1 MDEIIYSSASK
12 LAAMIRNKKL
22 SSLEIVQA
30 CLKRIEEVNPQLN
43 AVVHSMADRARVQA
57 READVALAR
66 GESKGPL
73 HGVPMTIKDAW
84 ETAGVPSTGGTT
96 GRKHYLPAQDATVVA
111 RLKAAGAIA
120 VGMTNLPELSMAW
133 ESDNLLNGRTNNPY
147 DLSRTPGGSG
157 GGGGAIIAAGGSPLE
172 PGADMGGSI
181 RVPSHFSGIA
191 GIKPTNG
198 LVPRTGY
205 FPGAAGVP
213 GMFATAGP
221 MARYV
226 EDLIL
231 TLPIFAGPDGVDP
244 AIVPVPLRDPREVT
258 IKGLRVAMHTD
269 NGIMAAEPGTAQTV
283 RKAAQALADA
293 GAIVEEKRPAGIEQC
308 MQVFMGLFSADGGA
322 GLRSLLHMCG
332 TVKASPLLEGALNL
346 GAGISSAEF
355 NLLLFQ
361 LDNYRSTMLRFFQ
374 NYDLILCPVCG
385 VPAIRHGTSLLPE
398 TMPAFS
404 YAVAFNATGWP
415 GAVVRCGTSPEGLPI
430 GVQAVAHPWRDDVAL
445 AAVEHLEAAL
455 GGYQPP
461 RIEVEQRSSAA
472 S

>member
-1 MDEIIYSSASK
+1 MDEIIYSSATK
-12 LAAMIRNKKL
+12 LAAMIRSKKL
-22 SSLEIVQA
+22 SSLELVEA
-30 CLKRIEEVNPQLN
+30 CLKRIDDVNPQLN
-43 AVVHSMADRARVQA
+43 AVVYSLADSALREA
-57 READVALAR
+57 READAALAR

-84 ETAGVPSTGGTT
+84 ETAGVPSTGGTM
-96 GRKHYLPAQDATVVA
+96 GRRNYCPAQDATVVA

-133 ESDNLLNGRTNNPY
+133 ESDNLLHGRTNNPY

-205 FPGAAGVP
+205 FPAAAGVP

-231 TLPIFAGPDGVDP
+231 TLPIFAGPDGIDP
-244 AIVPVPLRDPREVT
+244 AIVPMALSDPRAVT

-269 NGIMAAEPGTAQTV
+269 NGIMPADPATGQTV

-293 GAIVEEKRPAGIEQC
+293 GAAVEERRPEGIEQC
-308 MQVFMGLFSADGGA
+308 MQLFLGLFSADGGA
-322 GLRSLLHMCG
+322 GLRTLLQMCG
-332 TVKASPLLEGALNL
+332 TAKASPLLEGALNL

-374 NYDLILCPVCG
+374 NYDLILCPVCA
-385 VPAIRHGTSLLPE
+385 VPAIPHGSSLLPE

-404 YAVAFNATGWP
+404 YAFAFNATGWP
-415 GAVVRCGTSPEGLPI
+415 GAVVRCGTSPQGLPI

-445 AAVEHLEAAL
+445 AAAQHLEAAL
-455 GGYQPP
+455 GGYQRP
-461 RIEVEQRSSAA
+461 RIGVERRSSAA

>member
-1 MDEIIYSSASK
+1 MDEIIYASATR
-12 LAAMIRNKKL
+12 LAAMIRRKEL
-22 SSLEIVQA
+22 SSLEVVEA
-30 CLKRIEEVNPQLN
+30 CLRRIDEVNPQLN
-43 AVVHSMADRARVQA
+43 AVVHSLADSARVEA
-57 READVALAR
+57 READAALAK
-66 GESKGPL
+66 GEIKGPL

-84 ETAGVPSTGGTT
+84 DTAGVPSTGGTA
-96 GRKHYLPAQDATVVA
+96 GRKDYRPAQDATVVA
-111 RLKAAGAIA
+111 RLKAAGAVA
-120 VGMTNLPELSMAW
+120 LGMTNLPELSMAW
-133 ESDNLLNGRTNNPY
+133 ESDNLLHGRTNNPY

-205 FPGAAGVP
+205 FPAAAGVP

-231 TLPIFAGPDGVDP
+231 TLPIFAGPDGIDP
-244 AIVPVPLRDPREVT
+244 AIVPVPLRDPKAVT

-269 NGIMAAEPGTAQTV
+269 NGIMAADPGTTQTV
-283 RKAAQALADA
+283 QKAAQALADA
-293 GAIVEEKRPAGIEQC
+293 GAIVEEKRPEGIEQC
-308 MQVFMGLFSADGGA
+308 MQLFMGLFSADGGA
-322 GLRSLLHMCG
+322 GLRALLQMCG
-332 TVKASPLLEGALNL
+332 TAKASPLLEGALKL
-346 GAGISSAEF
+346 GSGITSAEF
-355 NLLLFQ
+355 NWLLFQ
-361 LDNYRSTMLRFFQ
+361 LDSYRSTMLRFFQ
-374 NYDLILCPVCG
+374 NYDLVLCPVCA
-385 VPAIRHGTSLLPE
+385 VPAVPHGASLRRE

-404 YAVAFNATGWP
+404 YAMAFNATGWP

-430 GVQAVAHPWRDDVAL
+430 GVQAVARPWRDDVAL
-445 AAVEHLEAAL
+445 AAVQHLETAL

-461 RIEVEQRSSAA
+461 RISVQRHSSAA
-472 S
+472 N